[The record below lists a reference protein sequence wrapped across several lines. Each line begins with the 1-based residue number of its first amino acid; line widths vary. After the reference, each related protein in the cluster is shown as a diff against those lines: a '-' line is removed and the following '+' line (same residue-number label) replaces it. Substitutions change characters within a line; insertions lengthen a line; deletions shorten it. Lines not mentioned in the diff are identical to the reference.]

1 MPSLNQACK
10 QLKIGRIKLFD
21 YLDKLGIE
29 PAVVGNAKQISSEHV
44 ERIRLAIEE
53 DTIPLEIKA
62 EQSQTRFPNKAEQS
76 QTRFPNKAEQSQT
89 RFPNKAEQVSQSSS
103 DLFEQMSNEIVHLKQ
118 LLAEEKSERKEERV
132 ERTNYQAMLA
142 SLQQQNQRLLQENQR
157 LQLELLEP
165 PKTEVKFESNLTEV
179 TEVAEVKEEE
189 LPDPILANSSKS
201 GSSWG
206 IGLSVVG
213 IVAVLF
219 LAAITT
225 GQGSQWLPSV
235 QERIAAALESNGSN
249 AANH

>member
-21 YLDKLGIE
+21 YLEKLGIE
-29 PAVVGNAKQISSEHV
+29 PAVAGNAKQISSEHV

-76 QTRFPNKAEQSQT
+76 QTRFPNKAEH
-89 RFPNKAEQVSQSSS
+89 VSQSSS

-142 SLQQQNQRLLQENQR
+142 GLQQQNQRLLQENQR
-157 LQLELLEP
+157 LQLELLES
-165 PKTEVKFESNLTEV
+165 PKTEVPFESNQEEV
-179 TEVAEVKEEE
+179 TEAEKSQEEE
-189 LPDPILANSSKS
+189 LQEPIVASSIKS

-235 QERIAAALESNGSN
+235 QERIAAALNNNGPN
-249 AANH
+249 AGNH

>member
-44 ERIRLAIEE
+44 EKIRLAIEE

-62 EQSQTRFPNKAEQS
+62 EQSQTHFPNKAEQS
-76 QTRFPNKAEQSQT
+76 QTHFPNKAEH
-89 RFPNKAEQVSQSSS
+89 VSQSSS

-142 SLQQQNQRLLQENQR
+142 GLQQQNQRLLQENQR

-165 PKTEVKFESNLTEV
+165 PKTEVPFESNQEEV
-179 TEVAEVKEEE
+179 TEVEKSQEEE
-189 LPDPILANSSKS
+189 LQEPIVASSIKS

-235 QERIAAALESNGSN
+235 QERIAAALNNNGPN
-249 AANH
+249 AGNH

>member
-21 YLDKLGIE
+21 YLEKLGIE
-29 PAVVGNAKQISSEHV
+29 PAVVGNAKQISVDHV
-44 ERIRLAIEE
+44 ERICLAIEK
-53 DTIPLEIKA
+53 DSTPLEIKA
-62 EQSQTRFPNKAEQS
+62 EQSQTRLTNKAEQS
-76 QTRFPNKAEQSQT
+76 QTRLTNKAEH
-89 RFPNKAEQVSQSSS
+89 VSQSSS

-142 SLQQQNQRLLQENQR
+142 GLQQQNQRLLQENQR

-165 PKTEVKFESNLTEV
+165 PKTEVKFESNLEEV
-179 TEVAEVKEEE
+179 TEAEKFQEEE
-189 LPDPILANSSKS
+189 LPDPILANSRKS

-235 QERIAAALESNGSN
+235 QEKIAAALNNNGPN
-249 AANH
+249 AGNH

>member
-21 YLDKLGIE
+21 YLDKLRIE

-44 ERIRLAIEE
+44 EKIRLAIEE

-62 EQSQTRFPNKAEQS
+62 EQSQTHFPNKAEQS
-76 QTRFPNKAEQSQT
+76 QTHFPNKAEH
-89 RFPNKAEQVSQSSS
+89 VSQSSS

-142 SLQQQNQRLLQENQR
+142 GLQQQNQRLLQENQR

-165 PKTEVKFESNLTEV
+165 PKTEVPFESNLEEV
-179 TEVAEVKEEE
+179 TEAEKSQEEE
-189 LPDPILANSSKS
+189 LQEPIVASSIKS

-235 QERIAAALESNGSN
+235 QERIAAALNNNGPN
-249 AANH
+249 AGNH

>member
-76 QTRFPNKAEQSQT
+76 QTRFPNKAEH
-89 RFPNKAEQVSQSSS
+89 VSQSSS

-142 SLQQQNQRLLQENQR
+142 GLQQQNQRLLQENQR

-165 PKTEVKFESNLTEV
+165 PKAEVKFESNLEEV
-179 TEVAEVKEEE
+179 TEAEKFQEEE

-235 QERIAAALESNGSN
+235 QEKIAAAWENNGSN

>member
-10 QLKIGRIKLFD
+10 QLKIGRIKLFG

-53 DTIPLEIKA
+53 ETIPLEIKA

-76 QTRFPNKAEQSQT
+76 QTRFPNKAEH
-89 RFPNKAEQVSQSSS
+89 VSQSSS

-142 SLQQQNQRLLQENQR
+142 GLQQQNQRLLQENQR

-165 PKTEVKFESNLTEV
+165 PKTELKFESNLEEV
-179 TEVAEVKEEE
+179 TEAEDFQKEE

-201 GSSWG
+201 GGSWG

-235 QERIAAALESNGSN
+235 QEKIAAALNNNGSN

>member
-76 QTRFPNKAEQSQT
+76 QTRFPNKAEH
-89 RFPNKAEQVSQSSS
+89 VSQSSS

-142 SLQQQNQRLLQENQR
+142 GLQQQNQRLLQENQR

-165 PKTEVKFESNLTEV
+165 PKAEVKFESNLEEV
-179 TEVAEVKEEE
+179 TEAEKFQEEE

-235 QERIAAALESNGSN
+235 QEKIAAALENNGSN

>member
-76 QTRFPNKAEQSQT
+76 QTRFPNKAEH
-89 RFPNKAEQVSQSSS
+89 VSQSSS

-142 SLQQQNQRLLQENQR
+142 GLQQQNQRLLQENQR

-165 PKTEVKFESNLTEV
+165 PKTEVKFESNLAEV
-179 TEVAEVKEEE
+179 TEAEKFQEEE

-235 QERIAAALESNGSN
+235 QEKIAAALENNGSN

>member
-10 QLKIGRIKLFD
+10 QLKIGRIKLFG

-53 DTIPLEIKA
+53 ETIPLEIKA

-76 QTRFPNKAEQSQT
+76 QTRFPNKAEH
-89 RFPNKAEQVSQSSS
+89 VSQSSS

-142 SLQQQNQRLLQENQR
+142 GLQQQNQRLLQENQR

-165 PKTEVKFESNLTEV
+165 PKTELKFESNLEEV
-179 TEVAEVKEEE
+179 TEAEDFQKEE

-201 GSSWG
+201 GGSWG

-235 QERIAAALESNGSN
+235 QEKIAAVLENNGSN

>member
-10 QLKIGRIKLFD
+10 QLKIGRIKLFG

-53 DTIPLEIKA
+53 ETIPLEIKA
-62 EQSQTRFPNKAEQS
+62 EH
-76 QTRFPNKAEQSQT
+76 
-89 RFPNKAEQVSQSSS
+89 VSQSSS
-103 DLFEQMSNEIVHLKQ
+103 DFFEQMSNEIVHLKQ

-142 SLQQQNQRLLQENQR
+142 GLQQQNQRLLQENQR

-165 PKTEVKFESNLTEV
+165 PKTELKFESNLEEV
-179 TEVAEVKEEE
+179 TEAEDFQKEE

-201 GSSWG
+201 GGSWG

-219 LAAITT
+219 FAAITT

-235 QERIAAALESNGSN
+235 QEKIAAALNNNGSN

>member
-1 MPSLNQACK
+1 MSSLNQACK

-44 ERIRLAIEE
+44 EKIRLAIEE

-62 EQSQTRFPNKAEQS
+62 EQSQTHFPNKAEH
-76 QTRFPNKAEQSQT
+76 
-89 RFPNKAEQVSQSSS
+89 VSQSSS

-142 SLQQQNQRLLQENQR
+142 GLQQQNQRLLQENQR

-165 PKTEVKFESNLTEV
+165 PKTEVKFESNLEEV
-179 TEVAEVKEEE
+179 TEAEKSQEEE
-189 LPDPILANSSKS
+189 LQEPIVASSIKS

-235 QERIAAALESNGSN
+235 QEKIAAALNNNGPN
-249 AANH
+249 AGNH